1 MDIANVSMFSSI
13 NNNYQQIARG
23 HFNKPW
29 VYMTTAEKFF
39 HIITVGLWSPTIPN
53 EAKEEF
59 DGFVNRIIEGI
70 KTANK
75 NINEQTADNM
85 DEEMNVVT
93 ARFFDLDV
101 EYSVI
106 SNKFFLMQANGQR
119 SELVC
124 SPAIWANLDKDISP
138 ERIKYALNKFI
149 NVKNQRDRALLD
161 FRAVRLAVKRE
172 DDNSQTVKVDFIDC
186 TRPRETKEITCS
198 IPGSEIINL
207 SNTYLVKVA
216 MNDADLKNAN
226 LRNANLKDAILS
238 KAHLEGADLEGANME
253 GAELLSSYFDDSSS
267 LIGADLTK
275 AFMYGA
281 SLTGVNLTKARL
293 IGAYLVAAK
302 LIGAKLIGAD
312 LTRADLTNA
321 DLTRADLT
329 RADLS
334 YATLSKAPGQSKAE
348 LVYHNKVDWRFRV
361 KLIGANLTEAI
372 LANVDLTGVDLTD
385 VNLTGA
391 NLTGA
396 NLTGANLN
404 GVDLT
409 GANLTGADLT
419 GADLVGVKNWD
430 KANWEGVRYWRT
442 ARLPIGLRKHLE
454 ELAATSEHRF

>member
-39 HIITVGLWSPTIPN
+39 HIITVGLWSFSIPD

-70 KTANK
+70 KTANN
-75 NINEQTADNM
+75 NINEQTVDNM

-106 SNKFFLMQANGQR
+106 SNKFFLKHANGQR
-119 SELVC
+119 SELIC
-124 SPAIWANLDKDISP
+124 SPAVRVYMDKDISP

-149 NVKNQRDRALLD
+149 NLRNQRDRVSHDLR
-161 FRAVRLAVKRE
+161 FVCLAVKRE
-172 DDNSQTVKVDFIDC
+172 VDNSQTVTVDFIDG
-186 TRPRETKEITCS
+186 EEYWVDKKITCS
-198 IPGSEIINL
+198 IPGYEIINL
-207 SNTYLVKVA
+207 SNTNLEKVGL
-216 MNDADLKNAN
+216 NKADLTNAN
-226 LRNANLKDAILS
+226 LRNANLKNAFFMNT
-238 KAHLEGADLEGANME
+238 HLEGADLEGANME
-253 GAELLSSYFDDSSS
+253 GAELLSSYFDDRSS
-267 LIGADLTK
+267 LIRADLTRALMCG
-275 AFMYGA
+275 AF
-281 SLTGVNLTKARL
+281 LTGVNLTKARL
-293 IGAYLVAAK
+293 TGADLTGAK
-302 LIGAKLIGAD
+302 LIGAKLIGAK
-312 LTRADLTNA
+312 LINA

-329 RADLS
+329 RADLTD
-334 YATLSKAPGQSKAE
+334 ATLSEAHGQSKVE
-348 LVYHNKVDWRFRV
+348 LVYHNKVDWLFRV

-396 NLTGANLN
+396 DLN

-409 GANLTGADLT
+409 GANLTGADLN
-419 GADLVGVKNWD
+419 GACLVGVKNWD
-430 KANWEGVRYWRT
+430 KANWEGVRNWGT
-442 ARLPIGLRKHLE
+442 ARLPVGLRKHLE